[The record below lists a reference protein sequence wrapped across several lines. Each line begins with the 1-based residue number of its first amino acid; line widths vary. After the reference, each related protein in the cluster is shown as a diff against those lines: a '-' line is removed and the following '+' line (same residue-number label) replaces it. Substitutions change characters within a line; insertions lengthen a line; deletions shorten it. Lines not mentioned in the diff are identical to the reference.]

1 MFILEFVTPRIW
13 VNTIW
18 QFDLHT
24 MFDIRWGKKTPTRSV
39 EVGFGWIGLVVGNL
53 TIGITVIDPKQYFMV
68 HVSGAFLGGLRV
80 VFGFGID
87 GWWVFF
93 FLIET
98 NGSIF
103 AWICLKISKL
113 TVFSSK
119 CLGAKKPALVMTRSL
134 GSSSSM
140 IWLGGFPHPG
150 FQLPTQDSYMP
161 SSSQGSGN

>member
-113 TVFSSK
+113 TVFFLEVFGSK
-119 CLGAKKPALVMTRSL
+119 KTCASNDKVTRVFLKYDMT
-134 GSSSSM
+134 
-140 IWLGGFPHPG
+140 WGFPTPRISVTHPG
-150 FQLPTQDSYMP
+150 FVYA
-161 SSSQGSGN
+161 